1 MIMELPDTQYVQ
13 TDHGEI
19 AYQVYGDGPVDLVAV
34 GGPAS
39 HLEVAWENGDATR
52 YLERLGSI
60 ARVVRFDRRG
70 TGLSDPPDAS
80 PSLEDHASDLAVV
93 MDAVGLERAAV
104 LGEGDA
110 GRLCALYAA
119 SEPARVSKLVVYGTS
134 ARGRA
139 VLTPARRAML
149 SSLIE
154 EQWGEGTL
162 MALWAPSK
170 AGDAAFVRWWRRFEQ
185 AATSRETALDLVAM
199 TEAADLRDVVGR
211 IRAPTLV
218 LHRRDD
224 QLVPVGL
231 GRDLAERIPDAR
243 FVELPGVDNLV
254 FVGEVDPLLDEIER
268 FLADQSSSEAA

>member
-39 HLEVAWENGDATR
+39 HLEVAWENADATR

-70 TGLSDPPDAS
+70 TGLSDPPDAP

-93 MDAVGLERAAV
+93 MDAVGLESAAV

-110 GRLCALYAA
+110 GRLCALFAA
-119 SEPARVSKLVVYGTS
+119 SEPARVSKLIVYGTS

-139 VLTPARRAML
+139 VLTPARRAAL
-149 SSLIE
+149 SSTIE

-170 AGDAAFVRWWRRFEQ
+170 VGDGEFERWWRRFEQ

-199 TEAADLRDVVGR
+199 TEAVDISDAVGR

-224 QLVPVGL
+224 QLVPVEL
-231 GRDLAERIPDAR
+231 GRDLAESIPDAR

-268 FLADQSSSEAA
+268 FLADESSSETA

>member
-39 HLEVAWENGDATR
+39 HLEVAWENADATR

-70 TGLSDPPDAS
+70 TGLSDPPHAP
-80 PSLEDHASDLAVV
+80 PSLEDHARDLAVV
-93 MDAVGLERAAV
+93 MSAVGLERAVV

-110 GRLCALYAA
+110 GRLCALFAG
-119 SEPARVSKLVVYGTS
+119 SEPARVSKLIVYGTS
-134 ARGRA
+134 ASGRA
-139 VLTPARRAML
+139 VLTPARRAAL
-149 SSLIE
+149 SSVIE

-170 AGDAAFVRWWRRFEQ
+170 TGDAAFVRWWRRFEQ
-185 AATSRETALDLVAM
+185 AATSRETALDLVTM
-199 TEAADLRDVVGR
+199 TEAADISDVVGR

-224 QLVPVGL
+224 QLVPVEL

-243 FVELPGVDNLV
+243 FVELPGADNLV
-254 FVGEVDPLLDEIER
+254 FVGEVDPLLDEIGR
-268 FLADQSSSEAA
+268 FLADQSSSQAA